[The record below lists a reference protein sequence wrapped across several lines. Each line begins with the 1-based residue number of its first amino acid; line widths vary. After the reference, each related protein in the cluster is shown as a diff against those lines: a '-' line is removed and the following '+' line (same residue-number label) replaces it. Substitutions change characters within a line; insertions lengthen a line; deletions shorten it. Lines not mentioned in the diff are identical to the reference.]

1 MCVCTH
7 ENTDSYMLTCRQAD
21 TYRLTHTH
29 IYTHTRI
36 HTIWPR

>member
-7 ENTDSYMLTCRQAD
+7 ENTNSYMLTCRQAD
-21 TYRLTHTH
+21 TYRLIHTH
-29 IYTHTRI
+29 THTRI